1 MISQDIQELK
11 ESLQLADKFLNEK
24 LNQQGKAEEVLH
36 AIVIKS
42 LELINDEIS
51 VRDIYFYYADIY
63 AAVWGEGDTD
73 KASRT
78 VRKYLDDISN
88 NKLSANSEL
97 NQFLVSENCKPLF
110 LTVDASAGGKRT
122 QFYLITCRQV
132 DKSTNEQSNNSIE
145 YVATKLPKPYWWV
158 KPLMEI
164 KVTVWRVFCVVAIG
178 VLLGWVGVYSLSKV
192 FSGSV
197 STAMAIIVLIIAG
210 IAGYLMMR
218 LSELSAKGVTKIPSF
233 MVPLKQANS
242 LFTLVRDSG
251 EEQQN
256 LKILAVTY
264 EAKCPLCGD
273 KIIIEKSREFHGRYV
288 GKCAITPS
296 EHVYTFDHVLKKGR
310 FLRD

>member
-42 LELINDEIS
+42 LELINNEIS
-51 VRDIYFYYADIY
+51 VRDIYFDYADIY

-78 VRKYLDDISN
+78 VRGYVTEITND
-88 NKLSANSEL
+88 KLSADSEL
-97 NQFLVSENCKPLF
+97 NIFLVSESCQPLS
-110 LTVDASAGGKRT
+110 LIVETSTGGKRT
-122 QFYLITCRQV
+122 QFYLLTCQQV
-132 DKSTNEQSNNSIE
+132 DQSTDEQSDNSVE

-164 KVTVWRVFCVVAIG
+164 KVTVWRVFCVVATGI
-178 VLLGWVGVYSLSKV
+178 LLGWVGVYSLSKV

-197 STAMAIIVLIIAG
+197 STAMAIIALSIAA

-218 LSELSAKGVTKIPSF
+218 LSELSTKGLTQIPSF

-242 LFTLVRDSG
+242 LFTLARDTVK
-251 EEQQN
+251 EKQN

-288 GKCAITPS
+288 GKCAIAPS